1 MASSAPLGCLRAIL
15 CAPPV
20 LGDELTCATLL
31 GERNWAKIDEKN
43 PPKEENE
50 ACSTMLTLAVASPE
64 DDKASSEEP
73 QQTAPKFSARVS
85 AAIHETFVARAALRH
100 TASNSRFSVPASEM
114 FRTRFRTRHIVCFP
128 KIAEFRV
135 VLDRECLRVRIEG
148 LVCFAFHPMSSC
160 SF

>member
-1 MASSAPLGCLRAIL
+1 MIVLEGAGTIL
-15 CAPPV
+15 CVPLV

-31 GERNWAKIDEKN
+31 GGRNWAKIDEKN
-43 PPKEENE
+43 PPKEENK
-50 ACSTMLTLAVASPE
+50 ACTIMLTLAVASPE

-73 QQTAPKFSARVS
+73 QQTAPNFSARVS

-148 LVCFAFHPMSSC
+148 LVCFAFHPMSLC
-160 SF
+160 PF